1 MRACVF
7 WNSDLADCTDFEK
20 KRKILLLANVKRENS
35 QAMLVFFFNDY
46 TFVVPK
52 SSFPAFYST
61 GFDSIY
67 ITISGQD
74 CFSFTWVFCEF
85 HLELLW

>member
-35 QAMLVFFFNDY
+35 QAMLVFFF
-46 TFVVPK
+46 
-52 SSFPAFYST
+52 
-61 GFDSIY
+61 
-67 ITISGQD
+67 
-74 CFSFTWVFCEF
+74 
-85 HLELLW
+85 